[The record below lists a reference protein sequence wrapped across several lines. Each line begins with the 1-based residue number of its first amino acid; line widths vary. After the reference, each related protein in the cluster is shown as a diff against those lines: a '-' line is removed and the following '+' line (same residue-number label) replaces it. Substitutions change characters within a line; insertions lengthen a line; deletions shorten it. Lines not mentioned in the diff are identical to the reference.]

1 MYDASCLDDSKIHM
15 HVRDTEDILDDT
27 TKSQIE
33 MKNKMKDPIA
43 IEKKQNVCT
52 IDYNKLNALY
62 EDFVPQK
69 ELSAEQKY
77 FSSSY
82 ISFEKPSNASSP
94 YSSSETKPT
103 MTPLPSANPMLVDL
117 NKMENVFNTLFQL
130 MRTNSK
136 RMRATSSVRRPS
148 HRDSSFKNSVLSN
161 TKNSS
166 EKVEVSDR
174 DHNKQDVAS
183 KNVVLDKK
191 IVTNDEIKNALM
203 AKNVLCVTCAKNV
216 LLPCHDNS
224 LAKYKLNVYSNV
236 RRALFTT
243 PRTVKSAFQDTTP
256 VASKTRFS
264 VKIA

>member
-1 MYDASCLDDSKIHM
+1 
-15 HVRDTEDILDDT
+15 
-27 TKSQIE
+27 
-33 MKNKMKDPIA
+33 
-43 IEKKQNVCT
+43 
-52 IDYNKLNALY
+52 
-62 EDFVPQK
+62 
-69 ELSAEQKY
+69 
-77 FSSSY
+77 
-82 ISFEKPSNASSP
+82 
-94 YSSSETKPT
+94 
-103 MTPLPSANPMLVDL
+103 
-117 NKMENVFNTLFQL
+117 
-130 MRTNSK
+130 MRV
-136 RMRATSSVRRPS
+136 TSSVRRPS
-148 HRDSSFKNSVLSN
+148 HRDSSFNNSVLSN
-161 TKNSS
+161 TKNSL

-203 AKNVLCVTCAKNV
+203 AKNVLCVTCIKNV
-216 LLPCHDNS
+216 LLSCHDNS